1 MAGPGGASGG
11 NDGGSDGPWERW
23 RQQLASRRYN
33 AVRKQEDPSYAPRS
47 LFGGRK
53 NVSINVGKGTN
64 VTQAEIAEE
73 AYLKAKARDHTTGF
87 NPRKANEAGKKVV
100 DQISNLNAGK
110 GDYEGKSAQWRRNEA
125 VRVLANAGVYN
136 AAGRLDADFAGA
148 DNPAAPRG
156 GGGGSRSS
164 SSSSSAQQDVD
175 QITSDLDAYIAS
187 LNLGSAGS
195 ADYVNAPT
203 AAALAAQNPA
213 ADLGVASGSGISG
226 TVLTSGVTEETSPS
240 VLTPVS
246 ATPTAP
252 YAGSSTL
259 TEGTQ
264 VVDTVNGKVY
274 PNKAATTA
282 AGVKAWMP
290 KTQWDALQAAE

>member
-1 MAGPGGASGG
+1 MAGAGGAEGG
-11 NDGGSDGPWERW
+11 NAGGSDGPWDRW
-23 RQQLASRRYN
+23 RQTLASRRYN
-33 AVRKQEDPSYAPRS
+33 AVRKEEDPSYAPRS

-53 NVSINVGKGTN
+53 NISINVGKGTN

-73 AYLKAKARDHTTGF
+73 AYLKAKERSHTTAF
-87 NPRKANEAGKKVV
+87 NPRKASEAGKKVV
-100 DQISNLNAGK
+100 DQINDLNAGK
-110 GDYEGKSAQWRRNEA
+110 GDYEGKSPQWRRNEA

-148 DNPAAPRG
+148 DKPAAPRG

-187 LNLGSAGS
+187 LDLGSSGS
-195 ADYVNAPT
+195 SAVNAPT

-213 ADLGVASGSGISG
+213 ADLGVASGAGISG

-246 ATPTAP
+246 ATPTTP

-259 TEGTQ
+259 TEGAQ

-274 PNKAATTA
+274 PNKAAATA

-290 KTQWDALQAAE
+290 KTQWDALQATE